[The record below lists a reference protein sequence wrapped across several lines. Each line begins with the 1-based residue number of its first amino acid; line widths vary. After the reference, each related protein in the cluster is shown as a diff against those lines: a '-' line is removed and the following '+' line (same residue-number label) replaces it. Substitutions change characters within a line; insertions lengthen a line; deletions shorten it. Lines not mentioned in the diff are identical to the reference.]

1 MTTQQVAV
9 QEAKKLAS
17 ELKSKACLVSRPTI
31 SYPSGKMTL
40 KEFESSNLTDG
51 TVVDSDEINASL
63 QWFPSKMLQAFNT
76 QRKQAYDLFDAC
88 SVTVGAFNLVP
99 IEKLQDVMLKLDE
112 KRIKYL
118 NEVSSTLAN
127 YDLIVEQH
135 CKDLGN
141 GKKPKSQAVI
151 NLIKKAAALNEF
163 DFKDVFG
170 FEVFPAMA
178 IQPLFEEDEVVMQ
191 QKASQSL
198 WEETAKAAS
207 EHLKATF
214 NSDSTSKPTAR
225 SINGLSRIRDKLIA
239 LSFLHD
245 GIDRV
250 IDCCDQVIQAMPK
263 TGKLSDHEILVFTHF
278 MTSVSNVDTLKA
290 TAEGDENNG
299 FDMTKVFKM
308 LLPEVVEETEVVE
321 VTDTP
326 ASLQFSEE
334 QPFSSPSNIDDS
346 WNNHMT
352 SIPSQS
358 NIELD
363 WGSF

>member
-9 QEAKKLAS
+9 KEAKDLAS
-17 ELKSKACLVSRPTI
+17 QLKTKACLVSRPTI

-51 TVVDSDEINASL
+51 TVVDADEINASL

-76 QRKQAYDLFDAC
+76 QRKQAYDLFEAC

-99 IEKLQDVMLKLDE
+99 IEKLQDVMLKLEE

-135 CKDLGN
+135 CKELGN

-151 NLIKKAAALNEF
+151 ELIKKAAALNEY

-207 EHLKATF
+207 EHLKTTF
-214 NSDSTSKPTAR
+214 TDSSSKPTAR
-225 SINGLSRIRDKLIA
+225 SINGLSRIRDKLVA

-278 MTSVSNVDTLKA
+278 MTSVANVDTLKA

-299 FDMTKVFKM
+299 VDMTKVFKM
-308 LLPEVVEETEVVE
+308 LLPEVVAETEVFE

-326 ASLQFSEE
+326 ASLPFSEE
-334 QPFSSPSNIDDS
+334 PTFSSASNIDDG
-346 WNNHMT
+346 WNNY
-352 SIPSQS
+352 IPSTPTQS
-358 NIELD
+358 NIEMD